1 MSLTSF
7 LQQSFAAHA
16 PIGWQCAREVAVL
29 PKEQELILGFAPR
42 ADVLLENAGLNR
54 RVWIEF
60 EVSRADPVANHM
72 KFAVGHLFSPQ
83 IPGDAF
89 VSMVSDH
96 VALGRK
102 NLGASAVV
110 LMRTLGMQAFQ
121 IPLFPTMTGAM
132 VKELN
137 HLTLPQILCRNLDI
151 GTEIERALTIVEPV
165 FSDRSHRVF
174 FVSNSFEVSLN
185 VLRWNQDAETAD
197 GARLWGRRTVTYFVY
212 DPRCELFA
220 PSKFCAFL
228 PISEE
233 QKAAPSGSPGAGIGM
248 NMAYYCSIDQ
258 NERRF
263 DGGAA
268 RRHFLDRLGYQ
279 LVRPD
284 LSSEPTSRFGCWLAA
299 QEQRIRVHPSGAQ
312 ILIPGQL
319 EY

>member
-7 LQQSFAAHA
+7 LQQSFASRA
-16 PIGWQCAREVAVL
+16 PIGWQCAHEVAVL
-29 PKEQELILGFAPR
+29 PREQERMLGFAPR

-96 VALGRK
+96 VTLGRR

-121 IPLFPTMTGAM
+121 IPLFPAMTGAM

-137 HLTLPQILCRNLDI
+137 HLALPQLLCRDLDI
-151 GTEIERALTIVEPV
+151 ETEIERALTLVEPV

-174 FVSNSFEVSLN
+174 FASNSFEVSLN
-185 VLRWNQDAETAD
+185 VLRWNQDAGTAD

-212 DPRCELFA
+212 DPRSDLFA
-220 PSKFCAFL
+220 PSKFCALL
-228 PISEE
+228 PIPEGQRAVS
-233 QKAAPSGSPGAGIGM
+233 PGSPGAGIGM
-248 NMAYYCSIDQ
+248 SMAYYCSIDQ

-263 DGGAA
+263 DGAAA
-268 RRHFLDRLGYQ
+268 RRHFMDRLGYQ

-284 LSSEPTSRFGCWLAA
+284 RPSQLTSRFGCWLAA
-299 QEQRIRVHPSGAQ
+299 QEQRIRVHPRSAH

-319 EY
+319 E